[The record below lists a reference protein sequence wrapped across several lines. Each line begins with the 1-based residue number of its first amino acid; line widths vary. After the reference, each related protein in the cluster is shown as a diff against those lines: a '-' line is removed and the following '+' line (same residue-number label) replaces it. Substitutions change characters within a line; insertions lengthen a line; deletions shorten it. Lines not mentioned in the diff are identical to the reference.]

1 MAQNILCIDFLNILY
16 RGFYALPHMRNSKQE
31 NVGAFFSFIKIIK
44 KLITTY
50 SINKIIIC
58 NDSPSFKKI
67 SHDFYKQNREKTPE
81 DLLLQKEILL
91 RYLEKINI
99 PVIAIDGYEA
109 DDIIY
114 SLAHYFSKKDDVK
127 MYIASGDKDLHG
139 LLLLNNIF
147 IIDHNKNLLLDK
159 AWLYTKYID
168 SVTQEKLHLYYAL
181 CGDQS
186 DNITGVPGVG
196 EKTAIKIITEYNTLD
211 HLYDNVLSKEVVSS
225 RIKKLLLN
233 HKEDAY
239 KSLFLI
245 TPLIISD
252 DALLPYLG
260 QEGWDE
266 DNFLLGND
274 ILIQYECHSLLYNKR
289 NMLGSVDQEKATE
302 KAHVEVSYPYAKD
315 TFTTKIVLTAEDIGL
330 LIEAIKEST
339 VIGLDTETSS
349 GNPLT
354 TTVLGFSLCVRE
366 DAAWYI
372 PLYVNSAK
380 VELYDDCVAILHY
393 ITDDKICVLHNA
405 LFDLHALSTLKI
417 ILPCPIFDTMITA
430 YIFKE
435 FKIGLKDLSL
445 KIMNQRMQSFSE
457 VMEFGVYKTFDEV
470 PLEKGSSYAAA
481 DARQTFL
488 LYNHYQKLLKT
499 DQYSSYN
506 DLLSLVEMPVI
517 KVLRHI
523 ESNGIYCDNN
533 VLIAE
538 EKKYVKKLE
547 EIKEKIREIAS
558 AHNSSFNPMSN
569 QQTRTFL
576 YDILKLPHNKNKK
589 TDQATLITIETLHPL
604 VNLILLYRSLQS
616 NISHFTTGLL
626 RYIKEDG
633 KIYTHYQ
640 QFVTHTGRITTINPN
655 LQNIPRSDHMYAIRN
670 AFHAQKGNL
679 LMSFDYSQIELRVLT
694 HFSKDAVLLDLFK
707 NNKDIHLLTAT
718 SIFNKS
724 PEEIT
729 SSERQIAKKINFS
742 IIYGQSAYNLAKD
755 LRITLKDAKNYLDLF
770 KKTYPLVF
778 TWMEQVIHKAKING
792 FVSTLYGMKR
802 VIPEIQDNN
811 KNVFKS
817 GCRMAINTIIQGT
830 AAEVMKKAMINV
842 LDYIEKNNL
851 PCKIVLQ
858 IHDELLIEMPKDNS
872 DRYSSAI
879 QTVMENEIN
888 LSVDL
893 KVNIT
898 KNTYWQ

>member
-1 MAQNILCIDFLNILY
+1 
-16 RGFYALPHMRNSKQE
+16 MRNSKQE

-44 KLITTY
+44 KLINTY
-50 SINKIIIC
+50 SINKIIVC
-58 NDSPSFKKI
+58 NDTYSSKKI
-67 SHDFYKQNREKTPE
+67 SHDFYKKNREQMPE
-81 DLLLQKEILL
+81 DVLLQKKILL
-91 RYLEKINI
+91 HYLEKINI
-99 PVIAIDGYEA
+99 PIIAIEGYEA

-114 SLAHYFSKKDDVK
+114 SLAHYFSKKDDVR

-159 AWLYTKYID
+159 AWLYTKYVD
-168 SVTQEKLHLYYAL
+168 MVSQEKLHLYYAL

-186 DNITGVPGVG
+186 DNITGVPGIG
-196 EKTAIKIITEYNTLD
+196 EKTAIKIITEYENLD
-211 HLYDNVLSKEVVSS
+211 HLYDNILSKDIVSS

-239 KSLFLI
+239 QSLFLI

-252 DALLPYLG
+252 DLLLPYLS
-260 QEGWDE
+260 QDRWDE

-274 ILIQYECHSLLYNKR
+274 ILIKYECHSILYKKENFLSTVEQKKEIQK
-289 NMLGSVDQEKATE
+289 S
-302 KAHVEVSYPYAKD
+302 HVEASYVYAKD
-315 TFTTKIVLTAEDIGL
+315 TFTTKIVLIREDIVL
-330 LIEAIKEST
+330 LIKAINENR
-339 VIGLDTETSS
+339 IIALDSETSS

-354 TTVLGFSLCVRE
+354 TTVLGFSLCVE
-366 DAAWYI
+366 ENMAWYI
-372 PLYVNSAK
+372 PLYINHVK
-380 VELYDDCVAILHY
+380 VELYDECLAIFEH
-393 ITDDKICVLHNA
+393 ITHDKICVFHNA
-405 LFDLHALSTLKI
+405 LFDLHALSTLKVF
-417 ILPCPIFDTMITA
+417 LPCPIFDTMITA

-488 LYNHYQKLLKT
+488 LYNHYQRLLKT
-499 DQYSSYN
+499 EDYSTYN

-523 ESNGIYCDNN
+523 ESSGIYCDKNI
-533 VLIAE
+533 LITE

-547 EIKEKIREIAS
+547 EIKEKIKEIA
-558 AHNSSFNPMSN
+558 AAYGISFNPMSN
-569 QQTRTFL
+569 KQTRTFL

-589 TDQATLITIETLHPL
+589 TDQATLITIENLHPL
-604 VNLILLYRSLQS
+604 VNLILSYRSLQS

-626 RYIKEDG
+626 RYIKEDE

-655 LQNIPRSDHMYAIRN
+655 LQNIPRSDQIYAIRN
-670 AFHAQKGNL
+670 AFHAKKGDVL
-679 LMSFDYSQIELRVLT
+679 VSFDYSQIELRVLT
-694 HFSKDAVLLDLFK
+694 HFSGDAVLLDLFK
-707 NNKDIHLLTAT
+707 NNRDIHLLTAI
-718 SIFNKS
+718 SIFNK
-724 PEEIT
+724 PQEEIT
-729 SSERQIAKKINFS
+729 SLERQIAKKINFS

-755 LRITLKDAKNYLDLF
+755 LRITLKEAKNYLDLF
-770 KKTYPLVF
+770 KKTYPGVF
-778 TWMEQVIHKAKING
+778 TWMEKVICKAKING
-792 FVSTLYGMKR
+792 YVCTLHGMKR
-802 VIPEIQDNN
+802 LIPEIQDNN

-842 LDYIEKNNL
+842 LAYIEKNNL
-851 PCKIVLQ
+851 PCRIVLQ
-858 IHDELLIEMPKDNS
+858 IHDELLIEMPEKNS
-872 DRYSSAI
+872 DRYSSDI
-879 QTVMENEIN
+879 QEVMEKEIH

-893 KVNIT
+893 KVNIE
-898 KNTYWQ
+898 KSTYWK